1 MSCKA
6 SKHFDNFRAL
16 VNSIKKALGDFGK
29 EKSLVLS

>member
-16 VNSIKKALGDFGK
+16 VNSIKKALG
-29 EKSLVLS
+29 LVKKNH